1 MAEVTVEQ
9 KREEWRPKI
18 CPLLSKG
25 FDYKMCIPDC
35 EWYIPNKGC
44 AVVEIALWM
53 PQLRDA
59 MPQGW

>member
-1 MAEVTVEQ
+1 MEATVEK

-18 CPLLSKG
+18 CPLLSERSA
-25 FDYKMCIPDC
+25 YKLCTSEC
-35 EWYIPNKGC
+35 EWFIPGKGC